1 MIQYQITKNMNVID
15 ATIAQIKM
23 KDLETILKY
32 YETTDFDEMIK
43 SMKRELKI
51 REIMENE

>member
-1 MIQYQITKNMNVID
+1 MIQYSTIKNMNAID

-32 YETTDFDEMIK
+32 YGTTDFDEMIK
-43 SMKRELKI
+43 SMKIELKI
-51 REIMENE
+51 KEIMEN